1 MYRQKLN
8 PRFRSLG
15 LLFFFTTAFYVVNAQ
30 TPMEVPFEQTTSIDS
45 LKILSWNIYM
55 LPISALRPKNFRMR
69 SRAIGEVLQNSDYD
83 ILVFQEAFRNRA
95 RTIIKEK
102 LTESYPYQYGPGNE
116 KGSWFKSNSGVWV
129 LSKIPL
135 KVLNEIKF
143 DRCRRAD
150 CFARKGAMLLQ
161 GNYKGQEFQLVA
173 THCQNQPFDV
183 CASQYE
189 MIHEKLLSKYE
200 DDNIPQIICG
210 DFNCKADITD
220 QYNEMIAI
228 LDAEDPRLFGKRRKS
243 NRAGTRLDYIFMRKH
258 RRKVKFKR
266 QRIVCIGPDLG
277 PGKKD
282 KKGRIGISDH
292 YGVEMKLLFHTENTA
307 AAPKTLEGIDK

>member
-1 MYRQKLN
+1 MNRQNLDLGFK
-8 PRFRSLG
+8 SLCPM
-15 LLFFFTTAFYVVNAQ
+15 FIFIASFYVVNAQ
-30 TPMEVPFEQTTSIDS
+30 TPMQVPFEQTASIDS
-45 LKILSWNIYM
+45 LNILSWNIYM

-69 SRAIGEVLQNSDYD
+69 ARAIGEVLQNSDYD
-83 ILVFQEAFRNRA
+83 ILVFQEAFRNKARA
-95 RTIIKEK
+95 IIKEK
-102 LTESYPYQYGPGNE
+102 LTENYPFQYGPGNE

-161 GNYKGQEFQLVA
+161 GNYKGQDFQLVA

-189 MIHEKLLSKYE
+189 MIHEKLLSQYE
-200 DDNIPQIICG
+200 NDNIPQIICG
-210 DFNCKADITD
+210 DFNCKASITD
-220 QYNEMIAI
+220 QYDQMIAI
-228 LDAEDPRLFGKRRKS
+228 LDAEDSRLFGKRRKS
-243 NRAGTRLDYIFMRKH
+243 NRTGTRLDYIFMRKH
-258 RRKVKFKR
+258 RRKVKYKR
-266 QRIVCIGPDLG
+266 QQIVCIGPDLD
-277 PGKKD
+277 PGKRD

-307 AAPKTLEGIDK
+307 SSSDAAESIEK